1 MGNEEE
7 KKQEAQL
14 GMQIKEY
21 GMPLTPASPIH
32 FVSIIGQIEGHM
44 HLPPSNKVT
53 KYEHIL
59 PQLVMIEQ
67 DPEIK
72 GFVLLMNTAGG
83 DVEAGLAL
91 AEMIAGMKKP
101 CVSLVLGGGHSI
113 GLTLAVSA
121 KYSYISPTASVT
133 IHPIRM
139 SGVVIGVPQTFDY
152 LHKMQQRIIDFVC
165 AHSRISAEEYRRLM
179 MLTGEMA
186 NDCGTVLVGKEV
198 VDYGMIDSV
207 GDFTMAYD
215 KVKSLAGIAEDG
227 KAESK
232 TQGNT
237 PEPPDGTNTCTA
249 SQ

>member
-1 MGNEEE
+1 MENEEE
-7 KKQEAQL
+7 KKQDAQL

-44 HLPPSNKVT
+44 HLPPNNKVT

-91 AEMIAGMKKP
+91 AEMIAGMSKP
-101 CVSLVLGGGHSI
+101 CVSLILGGGHSI
-113 GLTLAVSA
+113 GLTLAASA
-121 KYSYISPTASVT
+121 SYSFISPTASVT
-133 IHPIRM
+133 VHPIRM

-152 LHKMQQRIIDFVC
+152 LSKMQQRIIDFIC
-165 AHSRISAEEYRRLM
+165 AHSKISAEEYRRLM

-198 VDYGMIDSV
+198 VEYGMIDAV
-207 GDFTMAYD
+207 GDFGMAYS
-215 KVKSLAGIAEDG
+215 KIKSLAGIPEED
-227 KAESK
+227 KDK
-232 TQGNT
+232 TPGSSA
-237 PEPPDGTNTCTA
+237 EPPA
-249 SQ
+249 

>member
-1 MGNEEE
+1 MNEPE
-7 KKQEAQL
+7 KNKDAQT
-14 GMQIKEY
+14 GVQIKEY

-44 HLPPSNKVT
+44 HLPASNKVT

-59 PQLVMIEQ
+59 PQLVMIET

-91 AEMIAGMKKP
+91 AEMIAGMRKP
-101 CVSLVLGGGHSI
+101 SVSLVLGGGHSI
-113 GLTLAVSA
+113 GLALAVSA
-121 KYSYISPTASVT
+121 NYSYISPTASVT

-139 SGVVIGVPQTFDY
+139 NGVVIGVPQTFDY

-165 AHSRISAEEYRRLM
+165 AHSKISAEEYRRLM

-186 NDCGTVLVGKEV
+186 NDCGTVLVGREIV
-198 VDYGMIDSV
+198 EYGMIDEV
-207 GDFTMAYD
+207 GDFKMAFE
-215 KVKSLAGIAEDG
+215 KVRELTGLPVEDAPQ
-227 KAESK
+227 K
-232 TQGNT
+232 
-237 PEPPDGTNTCTA
+237 PPDL
-249 SQ
+249 SQSKEDL